1 MQNYTSIPISNPPPR
16 PAIPIAEGADQAV
29 MQNKTN
35 LQNCY
40 HVFQEILILLLQ
52 FENANNKICSKQLQW
67 NHLWFITNGLSHRKE
82 FKKYKPS

>member
-35 LQNCY
+35 LQNFY
-40 HVFQEILILLLQ
+40 HMVQEILILLL
-52 FENANNKICSKQLQW
+52 ELKNTNKFSI
-67 NHLWFITNGLSHRKE
+67 
-82 FKKYKPS
+82 